1 MKNFAYYKTIENR
14 AAGIA
19 DTVQRDLG
27 MLPQQAICKDWPR
40 GEIKKTSE
48 PVQVHTACQFVS
60 VSEYAVIPR
69 IGLIIQTFD
78 ILFIQ

>member
-14 AAGIA
+14 AASIA
-19 DTVQRDLG
+19 DTVQRGLG
-27 MLPQQAICKDWPR
+27 MLPQQAICEDWPR

-69 IGLIIQTFD
+69 IELIIQAFD

>member
-1 MKNFAYYKTIENR
+1 MLITKRFENR

-48 PVQVHTACQFVS
+48 PVQVYTACQFVS

-69 IGLIIQTFD
+69 IGLIIQAFD